1 MANRRGHS
9 GKVDHVQAPIV
20 EALDEN
26 GVECVSL
33 AGIGDGVDDLLCADR
48 KTSELWLIECKRPGE
63 PLTPKQKKFHAR
75 FPYRN
80 HIAHS
85 PEEAVA
91 IAEFYRQRKT
101 TKGK

>member
-9 GKVDHVQAPIV
+9 GRVDAVQAPII
-20 EALDEN
+20 EALDAVD
-26 GVECVSL
+26 VECVTL
-33 AGIGDGVDDLLCADR
+33 AGVGDGVNDLLCADR
-48 KTSELWLIECKRPGE
+48 KTSELFLIECKEPGE

-85 PEEAVA
+85 PAEAVA
-91 IAEFYRQRKT
+91 VAMFYRQRA
-101 TKGK
+101 KGK